1 VIPTTTVPRQLSP
14 AQREALQRRYDA
26 AQNLERAGQIAR
38 EAVRYGKPSKQHADA
53 LNAAEV
59 AYKRETILAGWVVV
73 SR

>member
-38 EAVRYGKPSKQHADA
+38 EAVRYGKPSRQYADA
-53 LNAAEV
+53 IRDAELV
-59 AYKRETILAGWVVV
+59 YDQATVLAGWAVA
-73 SR
+73 R